1 MNIHEQRYH
10 ALRRS
15 IDTRLQSL
23 ANDASPKEV
32 YEACRYVLRAGGKRI
47 RAVLTVLACE
57 AVGGRVRDALDAAAA
72 IELVHNFTLVHDDV
86 MDNATSRRG
95 KQTVQ
100 TRWDVNTAILSGDL
114 LLGFAYAQLLQ
125 SKSPQ
130 LRQMLD
136 VFTEGFLTVCE
147 GQALDLE
154 FEKKPSISLRDYFT
168 MIEKKTGRLISTA
181 LELGA
186 LAGGATKPHQTALRR
201 FGHCLGRAFQLQDDL
216 LDVVA
221 EEKEF
226 GKAIGG
232 DIIEGKKTFLLLTAL
247 EQASGNDRR
256 TLLRVMRRHDEPPLR
271 SQREREEEVRRVTA
285 IYKKTRALHK
295 AAKRIASDTQRA
307 NEALSHLPTSRARDA
322 LLWLSGMLLRRSS

>member
-1 MNIHEQRYH
+1 
-10 ALRRS
+10 
-15 IDTRLQSL
+15 
-23 ANDASPKEV
+23 
-32 YEACRYVLRAGGKRI
+32 
-47 RAVLTVLACE
+47 
-57 AVGGRVRDALDAAAA
+57 
-72 IELVHNFTLVHDDV
+72 
-86 MDNATSRRG
+86 
-95 KQTVQ
+95 
-100 TRWDVNTAILSGDL
+100 
-114 LLGFAYAQLLQ
+114 
-125 SKSPQ
+125 
-130 LRQMLD
+130 
-136 VFTEGFLTVCE
+136 
-147 GQALDLE
+147 
-154 FEKKPSISLRDYFT
+154 
-168 MIEKKTGRLISTA
+168 MIEKKTGRLITTA

-186 LAGGATKPHQTALRR
+186 LAGGGTQPHQTALRR

-271 SQREREEEVRRVTA
+271 SQREREEEIRRVTA
-285 IYKKTRALHK
+285 IYKKTRALPK